1 MDRSKHSISSA
12 KLFREV
18 AQHRLLDAEKD
29 DDGRDDG
36 DGNRKE
42 ASENG
47 GDVKPWEASCDDPVE
62 CHFDVRVH
70 EIERVTSVSD
80 EDDHAGA
87 QIIAADGK
95 QATTADE

>member
-12 KLFREV
+12 KLFRQV
-18 AQHRLLDAEKD
+18 AQHRLLDTEKD

-47 GDVKPWEASCDDPVE
+47 GDVKPRDESCDDPVE
-62 CHFDVRVH
+62 SHFEVELH
-70 EIERVTSVSD
+70 EIERVTSVSQ

-87 QIIAADGK
+87 QIMAADGK